1 MDRVHATSI
10 ALTKSNRQFLKDH
23 VPIVATK
30 QTTTGFS
37 TKINRILEA
46 KQTELQL
53 IAALERFLNEPISY
67 EDLQEDEQ

>member
-1 MDRVHATSI
+1 MSGNHVTSI

-53 IAALERFLNEPISY
+53 IAALEKFLDEPVSI
-67 EDLQEDEQ
+67 EDLQDDEL